1 MTSTAYCYANGCCDS
16 ALKAS
21 RGAVQ
26 PLMELLGVNLR
37 YFGRDVSLTYHL
49 GISNQR
55 NPMIDCLS
63 KGNSSLVVFC
73 ALLASTPPIKS
84 T

>member
-16 ALKAS
+16 TLKAS

-37 YFGRDVSLTYHL
+37 YFGRDISLTYHL

-63 KGNSSLVVFC
+63 KGNSSL
-73 ALLASTPPIKS
+73 LASTPPIKS